1 LFWLNGNLGI
11 FIDLYS
17 TFCYRE
23 DIDSTGYILILI
35 TTNTKKEAEKIA
47 ESLVESRLVACV
59 NIMPAVTS
67 VYYWKGEVCKE
78 SEVLLVIKTRAEH
91 FDTLVEKV
99 TQLHSYEVPEI
110 IALPILRGYKPYLD
124 WIKQVT

>member
-1 LFWLNGNLGI
+1 M
-11 FIDLYS
+11 
-17 TFCYRE
+17 
-23 DIDSTGYILILI
+23 DSTGYILILI